1 MKKLF
6 LILLASPILAFA
18 QAPSDT
24 LKDVRPFTTHALE
37 LLMAREPGVEVIS
50 TTGEPGMTP
59 TIHVRGASVI
69 AGLQPVFI
77 VDGMRVRN
85 LDGVVP
91 EFIESIEVLK
101 DASAMG
107 IYGADAANGAIVV
120 TTRRAT
126 QKGFHASYEFAGG
139 LQSLAHEPKKMS
151 LEEWNSYNLYN
162 TGEYIEP
169 YQPNPETTF
178 LHKHTI
184 HTQYGAE
191 KWSAYM
197 GLSLL
202 DNNGPYAGRYDTHRR
217 FAASWS
223 AEYHP
228 LNWLTLETTGR
239 WTRNLVNQAP
249 KTWLRSYLT
258 SVPIKAIY
266 YGDTFRT
273 LHTKMDNVTETDIQG
288 RVIAEPCPNLYLRA
302 FGGVSHQDE
311 VSYNAK
317 WVDTPDDYYDDDV
330 TADYGSFKRSLYQAG
345 LEAEWNR
352 QWKNHGLRLYAG
364 FHWTRDYLTSRGMTE
379 ISEYWEANKLNFGD
393 DRQLIDSVI
402 VPFLDM
408 YEDPSSRSDLIMPS
422 TGFHYFSTSG
432 KQEQVNRK
440 ETSFNVNYNW
450 KKRYFIDFSYIW
462 TAERKGIISSGY
474 GVPAIAPTWVLS
486 EEPLLRSILPSWW
499 KNWSLKGS
507 WSRATSYVPLF
518 KRWTASEQAMEHA
531 ASINVDLTTSA
542 TFLVGNTQIDF
553 SAACFYKDHDFYEP
567 FTPFSYY
574 DQPRILSIINQGIE
588 LSGKVQGSIGQLRYN
603 LSPWVTFYDN
613 RTKLDA
619 FNSSIT
625 YYWSDS
631 IRYAYEKRLGVMD
644 AYPEAEYSSVFPEV
658 TGGFNLKLG
667 WKQWQFT
674 LLAHGDS
681 GQTIYHKDD
690 IDAACRY
697 YCRILRSN
705 GNWTGN
711 LYTADF
717 TKSQYSILP
726 GDFFRIDQIRLDYA
740 LPLNKVNLNF
750 YASLENWF
758 LFTDHPGSDPE
769 MALAWDGIGVETA
782 YHPSTRRTIFGLS
795 LSF

>member
-249 KTWLRSYLT
+249 KTWLRNYLT
-258 SVPIKAIY
+258 SVPVKPIY
-266 YGDTFRT
+266 YGFTFST
-273 LHTKMDNVTETDIQG
+273 LQTKMDNVTEADIQG
-288 RVIAEPCPNLYLRA
+288 RVIAEPYPNLYLRA

-311 VSYNAK
+311 VSYTAE
-317 WVDTPDDYYDDDV
+317 WDDGPTVQDDDV
-330 TADYGSFKRSLYQAG
+330 TADYGSYKRSLYQAG

-364 FHWTRDYLTSRGMTE
+364 FHWTRDYLKSRGMTE
-379 ISEYWEANKLNFGD
+379 ISCYWNANNVNFGD
-393 DRQLIDSVI
+393 DNQLIDSFI

-408 YEDPSSRSDLIMPS
+408 YEDPSASSSLVIPS
-422 TGFHYFSTSG
+422 TGHHYFSSLG
-432 KQEQVNRK
+432 KKEQVNRK

-486 EEPLLRSILPSWW
+486 EEPLLRRILPSWW

-507 WSRATSYVPLF
+507 WSRATHYVPLF
-518 KRWTASEQAMEHA
+518 EQWTAFEQNTEHLI
-531 ASINVDLTTSA
+531 SLHWDITTSA
-542 TFLVGNTQIDF
+542 SFLAGNTQIDF
-553 SAACFYKDHDFYEP
+553 SAARFVKRDGLFQPFYAYLEHIP
-567 FTPFSYY
+567 PVT
-574 DQPRILSIINQGIE
+574 LSIINRGFE
-588 LSGKVQGSIGQLRYN
+588 FAGKVQGKIGQLRYD
-603 LSPWVTFYDN
+603 LSPWVTFYNNYTTAD
-613 RTKLDA
+613 
-619 FNSSIT
+619 SSSSYHI
-625 YYWSDS
+625 YYWSQDY
-631 IRYAYEKRLGVMD
+631 RHGDGKRLGVVD

-681 GQTIYHKDD
+681 GQTIYHKED

-697 YCRILRSN
+697 YSRILRSN

-740 LPLNKVNLNF
+740 LPLRKVNLNF

>member
-24 LKDVRPFTTHALE
+24 LKDVRPLTTHALE
-37 LLMAREPGVEVIS
+37 LLTAREPGVEVIS

-69 AGLQPVFI
+69 ARLQPVFI

-107 IYGADAANGAIVV
+107 IYGSDAANGAIVV

-139 LQSLAHEPKKMS
+139 LQSLAHVPKKMS
-151 LEEWNSYNLYN
+151 LEEWDSYNLYDM
-162 TGEYIEP
+162 GEYIEP

-178 LHKHTI
+178 LNKHTI
-184 HTQYGAE
+184 RTQYGAE
-191 KWSAYM
+191 KWSAYI

-217 FAASWS
+217 YAASWS

-266 YGDTFRT
+266 YGDTFKT
-273 LHTKMDNVTETDIQG
+273 LQTKMDNVTETDIQG

-302 FGGVSHQDE
+302 FGGVSHQNE
-311 VSYNAK
+311 VSYNAE
-317 WVDTPDDYYDDDV
+317 WDDGPTAQDDDV
-330 TADYGSFKRSLYQAG
+330 TADYGSYKCSLYQAG

-352 QWKNHGLRLYAG
+352 HWKDHGLRLYAG
-364 FHWTRDYLTSRGMTE
+364 FHWTRDYLKSRGMKE
-379 ISEYWEANKLNFGD
+379 ISCYWNANNVNFGND
-393 DRQLIDSVI
+393 NQLIDSFI

-408 YEDPSSRSDLIMPS
+408 YEDPSASSSLVIPS
-422 TGFHYFSTSG
+422 TGYWYFSSQG

-462 TAERKGIISSGY
+462 TAERRGTISSGY

-486 EEPLLRSILPSWW
+486 EEPLMRRILPSWW

-507 WSRATSYVPLF
+507 WSRATNYVPLF
-518 KRWTASEQAMEHA
+518 EQWTVFEQDTEHLI
-531 ASINVDLTTSA
+531 SLHWDITTSA
-542 TFLVGNTQIDF
+542 SFLAGNTQIEF
-553 SAACFYKDHDFYEP
+553 SAARFVNRDGLFQPFYAYLEHIP
-567 FTPFSYY
+567 PVT
-574 DQPRILSIINQGIE
+574 LSIINRGFE
-588 LSGKVQGSIGQLRYN
+588 FAGKVQGKIGQLRYD
-603 LSPWVTFYDN
+603 LSPWVTFYNNYTTAD
-613 RTKLDA
+613 
-619 FNSSIT
+619 SSSSYHI
-625 YYWSDS
+625 YFWSQD
-631 IRYAYEKRLGVMD
+631 YLHGDGKRLGVVY
-644 AYPEAEYSSVFPEV
+644 AYPEAPYSSVFPEV
-658 TGGFNLKLG
+658 TGGFNLKLS

-681 GQTIYHKDD
+681 GQTIYHKED

-740 LPLNKVNLNF
+740 LPLKKVNLNF

-782 YHPSTRRTIFGLS
+782 YHPSTRRTILGLS

>member
-91 EFIESIEVLK
+91 EFIESIKVLK

-217 FAASWS
+217 YAASWS

-239 WTRNLVNQAP
+239 WTRNLFNQAP

-273 LHTKMDNVTETDIQG
+273 LQTQMDNVTEADIQG
-288 RVIAEPCPNLYLRA
+288 RVIAEPYPNLYLRA

-311 VSYNAK
+311 VSYNAE
-317 WVDTPDDYYDDDV
+317 WDDGPTVRDDDV

-364 FHWTRDYLTSRGMTE
+364 FHWTRDYLNSRGMQN
-379 ISEYWEANKLNFGD
+379 INYNWSSNNINFGD
-393 DRQLIDSVI
+393 DNQLIDSFI
-402 VPFLDM
+402 VPFLDV
-408 YEDPSSRSDLIMPS
+408 YEDPSSRSSLIVPGS
-422 TGFHYFSTSG
+422 GFYYFSSLG

-450 KKRYFIDFSYIW
+450 KKLYFIDFSYIW
-462 TAERKGIISSGY
+462 TAERKGMISSGY

-486 EEPLLRSILPSWW
+486 EEPLLRRILPSWW

-507 WSRATSYVPLF
+507 WSRATHYVPLF
-518 KRWTASEQAMEHA
+518 EQWTAFEQDTEHLI
-531 ASINVDLTTSA
+531 SLHWDITTSA
-542 TFLVGNTQIDF
+542 SFLAGDTQIDF
-553 SAACFYKDHDFYEP
+553 SAARFVKRDGLFQPFYAYLEHIP
-567 FTPFSYY
+567 PVT
-574 DQPRILSIINQGIE
+574 LSIINRGFE
-588 LSGKVQGSIGQLRYN
+588 FAGKVQGRIGQLRYD
-603 LSPWVTFYDN
+603 LSPWVTFYNNYTTAD
-613 RTKLDA
+613 
-619 FNSSIT
+619 SSSSYHI
-625 YYWSDS
+625 YYWSQDY
-631 IRYAYEKRLGVMD
+631 RHGDGKRLGVVD
-644 AYPEAEYSSVFPEV
+644 AYPEAPYSSVFPEV

-681 GQTIYHKDD
+681 GQTIYHKED

-740 LPLNKVNLNF
+740 LPLKKVNLNF